1 MTTVRELIG
10 TLELLPQEAELCI
23 DLPLAEDDDG
33 EISVINVNHV
43 LIEPFEHSKN
53 MYLIFGEKG

>member
-10 TLELLPQEAELCI
+10 TLELLPREAELCI
-23 DLPLAEDDDG
+23 DLPLAEDDG
-33 EISVINVNHV
+33 EISVINVDRI

>member
-10 TLELLPQEAELCI
+10 TLQLLPQEAELCL
-23 DLPLAEDDDG
+23 DLPLEENG
-33 EISVINVNHV
+33 EISVINVDRI